1 MKSTIILILILLLSG
16 CSMFT
21 PPSGTHYTVKYGEIE
36 VSVDDF
42 TNREGV
48 QFEYV
53 SGDTKI
59 ILKKKSVDS
68 ATPLAALNQKQA
80 ENQSKLLDL
89 ANKVIGQ

>member
-1 MKSTIILILILLLSG
+1 MRLIIIALLFSG

-36 VSVDDF
+36 VSVDDY
-42 TNREGV
+42 TNRSGV

-59 ILKKKSVDS
+59 ILKKKDVDS
-68 ATPLAALNQKQA
+68 ATPLAVLNQMQA
-80 ENQSKLLDL
+80 ENQSKLIDL

>member
-1 MKSTIILILILLLSG
+1 MIKIIIILLLLTS

-36 VSVDDF
+36 VTVDDY
-42 TNREGV
+42 TNRSGV
-48 QFEYV
+48 QFEYT

-59 ILKKKSVDS
+59 ILKKKDVDS
-68 ATPLAALNQKQA
+68 ATPLAALNKVQA

-89 ANKVIGQ
+89 ANKVIGK